1 MLLAVCCGCVNGLV
15 EDLVAIKLTFL
26 RSGITA
32 EFVENL
38 VAKIIVRAEVMLL
51 AADVSMVLWKI

>member
-15 EDLVAIKLTFL
+15 EDLVVIKLTFL

-38 VAKIIVRAEVMLL
+38 VAKITVRAEVLLL

>member
-1 MLLAVCCGCVNGLV
+1 M
-15 EDLVAIKLTFL
+15 IKLTFL

-32 EFVENL
+32 GFVENL
-38 VAKIIVRAEVMLL
+38 AAKIIVRAEVLLL